1 MPNFFRTADG
11 REHKAGQPFP
21 LTLPDGTPIEG
32 TWAGS
37 AQNEKLSWW
46 LQKSGHQLAESGE
59 ISAFACKAE
68 DNGELIWGP
77 APKSARLFFV
87 VEPLPPGKSYRLAKM
102 VTTAATPD
110 QLAYFRHSRAPLL
123 GKFGSDGSVEEFTPD
138 PLPKRP
144 PPPPTAQGELF

>member
-1 MPNFFRTADG
+1 MPNFFRTATG
-11 REHKAGQPFP
+11 RECKAGQAFP
-21 LTLPDGTPIEG
+21 LTLPDGTLLEG

-68 DNGELIWGP
+68 DDGELIWGP
-77 APKSARLFFV
+77 APDGARLFFV
-87 VEPLPPGKSYRLAKM
+87 LEPQPPGKSYRLAKM
-102 VTTAATPD
+102 VTTAATPG

-123 GKFGSDGSVEEFTPD
+123 GRFGPDGTVEESAPG
-138 PLPKRP
+138 PLPDRPSP
-144 PPPPTAQGELF
+144 PPKAQGELF